1 MDQMAVLKKKEK
13 IRLIRVFKD
22 GKWRGF
28 LLEVRSLRSEVGKTL
43 WDNGD
48 VPVCPTSEISQ
59 FKGNNW
65 L

>member
-43 WDNGD
+43 WDNRD

>member
-43 WDNGD
+43 WDNRD
-48 VPVCPTSEISQ
+48 VPVGQ
-59 FKGNNW
+59 
-65 L
+65 